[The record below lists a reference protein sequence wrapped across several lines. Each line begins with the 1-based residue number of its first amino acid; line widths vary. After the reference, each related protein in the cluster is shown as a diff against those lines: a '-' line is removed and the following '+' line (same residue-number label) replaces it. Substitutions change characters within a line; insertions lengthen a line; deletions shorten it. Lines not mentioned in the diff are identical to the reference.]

1 MSASALEQITDFRT
15 ELAEFVRETFGTEA
29 RIAEV
34 DRRGEGWSW
43 ETYLVDVTRPEGP
56 VRLAVKREPAD
67 GILGSYDVGLEV
79 ALLETAAAVGI
90 PVPAVHGSRLGAR
103 DFYVMERVPGSV
115 PMPWNVKKQI
125 PDLDRRRALGVEIA
139 QVMGRLHNADIT
151 RMTLPGLEVPADAG
165 ATGAD
170 EAARWRTVY
179 EENRTVR
186 IPLIDLALA
195 WLDARGDHVSRR
207 LALVHN
213 DLRIGNVIVDDGG
226 SVAAVLDWETARFT
240 DPAADLAKFDI
251 PTFRGRSP
259 LAGQVIEMDR
269 YLAAYEAVTGWR
281 PDERAL
287 RYWTC
292 MELTKGIIGS
302 VKASKS
308 FERGTTTDVRYLNMA
323 YQMHHAMRW
332 LLETLR
338 DGHWGD

>member
-1 MSASALEQITDFRT
+1 MTAVLVEQESGFGA
-15 ELAEFVRETFGTEA
+15 ELAGFVRERFGPGA
-29 RIAEV
+29 RITEM

-43 ETYLVDVTRPEGP
+43 ETYLVAVETASGT

-79 ALLETAAAVGI
+79 ALLETAAAIGI
-90 PVPAVHGSRLGAR
+90 PVPAVYGSRTGAR

-115 PMPWNVKKQI
+115 PMPWDVRKRI
-125 PDLDRRRALGVEIA
+125 PDLDRRRALGTEIA
-139 QVMGRLHNADIT
+139 SIMARLHTADI
-151 RMTLPGLEVPADAG
+151 RAMRLPPLEIPTDAA
-165 ATGAD
+165 ATGAE
-170 EAARWRTVY
+170 EAARWRRVY

-195 WLDARGDHVSRR
+195 WLEARADHVSGR

-213 DLRIGNVIVDDGG
+213 DLRIGNVIVDGDG

-259 LAGQVIEMDR
+259 LAGQVIEMER
-269 YLAAYEAVTGWR
+269 YLAAYADLTGWR
-281 PDERAL
+281 PEERAL

-302 VKASKS
+302 IKASKS
-308 FERGTTTDVRYLNMA
+308 FERGTTADVRYLNMA
-323 YQMHHAMRW
+323 YQMHHALRW

-338 DGHWGD
+338 DGEWGD